1 METSDRRVGEPAG
14 KKLDRKLKKT
24 PTRFM
29 KSSLNIQ
36 CIKEHIVLI
45 DGESEDFR
53 ERLHSIR
60 KNGPRTV
67 PVREISLDKEINLKK
82 KNG

>member
-1 METSDRRVGEPAG
+1 MGRDLS
-14 KKLDRKLKKT
+14 KKLDRKLEKT

-36 CIKEHIVLI
+36 CIKERIVLI

-67 PVREISLDKEINLKK
+67 PVRKISLDKEINLKK

>member
-1 METSDRRVGEPAG
+1 MGRDLS

-36 CIKEHIVLI
+36 CIKDHIVLI
-45 DGESEDFR
+45 DGEAEDFR

-60 KNGPRTV
+60 KNGPRTI
-67 PVREISLDKEINLKK
+67 PVREIPLDKETNLKK